1 MKRTLVILVAVLL
14 LASSFLVA
22 LAVAPAQVERAW
34 RGAGLP
40 PNAIRKLAALL
51 PGQGVTGLPEP
62 TGESVALRASG
73 TLEAEETRI
82 ASEIA
87 GQVTGVLADEG
98 QMVALGQPLVLL
110 DDTVLQAQLAEA
122 DQAVQT
128 AQANLALAQAGPRP
142 SQIDA
147 GKAALRQAQA
157 MLEGAKQAQ
166 ADAQRAR
173 DELQELD
180 AQIHT
185 AQSRVALADRR
196 IEQARARHAAV
207 GALRESIAGDG
218 SDQGKTQQ
226 AIYDKQQAAAAEA
239 IAAAEQEAGGAQRLL
254 RFLQGMRANP
264 VALDARL
271 RSAEGQVRQAEAGVR
286 MAEAALTLASAGAR
300 PEAVA
305 LAEAKLAQV
314 EAARDGLRVQTAK
327 YAIASPLA
335 GIVTSR
341 IADPGEMAA
350 PGAPLLVVADLSQI
364 TLVVYVPEPRIGLVR
379 VGQEAQVSVD
389 AYPDRTFTGAVSY
402 ISPRVEFTPKNVQT
416 QEERVET
423 VFAVE
428 IKLTNAD
435 GYLKPGMPADVE
447 LAQR

>member
-1 MKRTLVILVAVLL
+1 MKRTLLILLAILL
-14 LASSFLVA
+14 LAACFLVA
-22 LAVAPAQVERAW
+22 LAVAPTQVERAW
-34 RGAGLP
+34 RSAGLP
-40 PNAIRKLAALL
+40 PNAIQKLAAMLH
-51 PGQGVTGLPEP
+51 GQVVTGLPEP
-62 TGESVALRASG
+62 AGQPAALTASG
-73 TLEAEETRI
+73 TLEADETWI
-82 ASEIA
+82 AAEIA
-87 GQVTGVLADEG
+87 GQVTDVRADEG
-98 QMVALGQPLVLL
+98 QAVALGQPLVLL

-128 AQANLALAQAGPRP
+128 AQANLTLAQAGPRP
-142 SQIDA
+142 SQVEA
-147 GKAALRQAQA
+147 AKAALRQAQA
-157 MLEGAKQAQ
+157 VLDGAKQGQ

-180 AQIHT
+180 AQIHA
-185 AQSRVALADRR
+185 AQSRVALADRQ
-196 IEQARARHAAV
+196 IEQARARHAAI

-226 AIYDKQQAAAAEA
+226 AIYDKQQAAAAAA
-239 IAAAEQEAGGAQRLL
+239 IAAAEQEAGGARRLL
-254 RFLQGMRANP
+254 SFLLGMRANP
-264 VALDARL
+264 VALDVSVH
-271 RSAEGQVRQAEAGVR
+271 SAEGQVRQAEAGVR
-286 MAEAALTLASAGAR
+286 LAEAALFLASAGAQ

-314 EAARDGLRVQTAK
+314 EAARNGLRVQTVK
-327 YAIASPLA
+327 STITSPLA

-364 TLVVYVPEPRIGLVR
+364 TLVVYVPEPRIGQVR
-379 VGQEAQVSVD
+379 VGQVAQVTVD
-389 AYPDRTFTGAVSY
+389 AYPGRTFTGAVSY

-428 IKLTNAD
+428 IKLANAD
-435 GYLKPGMPADVE
+435 GYLKPGMPADAE
-447 LAQR
+447 LILR

>member
-14 LASSFLVA
+14 LAGSFLIA
-22 LAVAPAQVERAW
+22 LAVAPAQVERVW
-34 RGAGLP
+34 RGVGLP
-40 PNAIRKLAALL
+40 PSAIRKLAAIL
-51 PGQGVTGLPEP
+51 PGQVGIGVPEP
-62 TGESVALRASG
+62 ADQTGALTASG
-73 TLEAEETRI
+73 TLEAEETQI

-87 GQVTGVLADEG
+87 GQVTDVLAEEG
-98 QMVALGQPLVLL
+98 QAVERGQPLVRL
-110 DDTVLQAQLAEA
+110 DDTYLQAQLAEA
-122 DQAVQT
+122 DQAVLT
-128 AQANLALAQAGPRP
+128 ARANLALAQAGPRP
-142 SQIDA
+142 SQIEA
-147 GKAALRQAQA
+147 AKAALRQAQSV
-157 MLEGAKQAQ
+157 LDGAKQGQ

-173 DELQELD
+173 DELQEMD

-185 AQSRVALADRR
+185 AQSRVALADRQ

-239 IAAAEQEAGGAQRLL
+239 IAAAEQEAAGARRLL
-254 RFLQGMRANP
+254 RFLQGMRSNP
-264 VALDARL
+264 VALDVRL

-286 MAEAALTLASAGAR
+286 LAEAALTLASAGAR

-305 LAEAKLAQV
+305 LAEAKLARV
-314 EAARDGLRVQTAK
+314 EAASNGLHVQAAK
-327 YAIASPLA
+327 VAITSPLA
-335 GIVTSR
+335 GTVTSR
-341 IADPGEMAA
+341 IADPGEIAA

-364 TLVVYVPEPRIGLVR
+364 TLVVYVPEPRIGQVR
-379 VGQEAQVSVD
+379 VGQEAQVTVD
-389 AYPDRTFTGAVSY
+389 AYPGRTFTGAVSY

-428 IKLTNAD
+428 IKLPNAE
-435 GYLKPGMPADVE
+435 GLLKPGMPADAEFV
-447 LAQR
+447 QH

>member
-14 LASSFLVA
+14 LAGSFLVA

-40 PNAIRKLAALL
+40 PNAIRKLAAML
-51 PGQGVTGLPEP
+51 PGQVVTGLPEP
-62 TGESVALRASG
+62 TDQSGALTASG
-73 TLEAEETRI
+73 TLEAEETQI

-98 QMVALGQPLVLL
+98 QAVELGQPLVRL

-122 DQAVQT
+122 DQAVLT

-142 SQIDA
+142 SQVEA
-147 GKAALRQAQA
+147 AKATLRQAQA
-157 MLEGAKQAQ
+157 VLDGAKQGQ
-166 ADAQRAR
+166 TDAQRAR

-185 AQSRVALADRR
+185 AQSRVALADRQ

-239 IAAAEQEAGGAQRLL
+239 IAAAEQEAGGARRLL
-254 RFLQGMRANP
+254 RFLQGIRANP
-264 VALDARL
+264 VALDVRL

-286 MAEAALTLASAGAR
+286 LAEAALTLASAGAR

-314 EAARDGLRVQTAK
+314 EAARNGLRVQAAK
-327 YAIASPLA
+327 YAITSPLA
-335 GIVTSR
+335 GTVTSR
-341 IADPGEMAA
+341 IADPGEIAA

-364 TLVVYVPEPRIGLVR
+364 TLVVYVPEPRIGQVR
-379 VGQEAQVSVD
+379 VGQEAQVTVD
-389 AYPDRTFTGAVSY
+389 AYPGRTFTGAVSY

-435 GYLKPGMPADVE
+435 GLLKPGMPADAEFV
-447 LAQR
+447 QH